1 MANVHVT
8 EDEIKRAV
16 SDILKDGDVPIYYMQ
31 DDHGL
36 EKDEYFNFALAICQ
50 KLGLVSSSSTTII

>member
-8 EDEIKRAV
+8 EDEIKSAV
-16 SDILKDGDVPIYYMQ
+16 SDILKDGDFPIYYMH
-31 DDHGL
+31 DDNGL